1 MREKDRVERGKEA
14 VRERERRVGQREM
27 LEGGKCWSRKIQ
39 KEILKHLNEFFAIY
53 SFTLATII
61 CHRNLFVQGV
71 IIGLTLPSY
80 DFFRLVTKRFIC
92 LNRYFFDY
100 KSELFPDANAPQM
113 PASFSVLLYYANSIF
128 WANFKKLF
136 FSTTCTSLL

>member
-1 MREKDRVERGKEA
+1 M
-14 VRERERRVGQREM
+14 
-27 LEGGKCWSRKIQ
+27 EGGKCWSRKTQ
-39 KEILKHLNEFFAIY
+39 KEILKHLNELLAIY
-53 SFTLATII
+53 SLTLATII

-80 DFFRLVTKRFIC
+80 DFFRLVTKRFIY

-113 PASFSVLLYYANSIF
+113 PASFSVLLYYANPIF

-136 FSTTCTSLL
+136 SAQLVLHFSSSYLLVRLASHMYIQHSDFYIIKIS